1 MSLIAVGTPF
11 PALPLALVALN
22 FRYTSLAGLMRQ
34 ITSQLEAST
43 QDGPGE
49 AVLIDELTV
58 MKKRMTLVKYALFL
72 CGVAFIFN
80 LAALYLGY
88 FSPGGL
94 EPAIMALTILSMV
107 GGISCFCVETVLSTK
122 ALNLHISGVLHRD
135 ATGPDG
141 RAKCGR
147 HQLRGKASERS
158 RSVLC
163 PAPEAQLQ
171 EGHARRHT
179 GPDSE
184 CKEQRSGANHAAK
197 QPSDDHHA
205 HLDGAAHMGDGKTG
219 HPL

>member
-1 MSLIAVGTPF
+1 MSLIAVGTLF
-11 PALPLALVALN
+11 PAIPLAIVALN

-43 QDGPGE
+43 QDGTGE

-88 FSPGGL
+88 FSPGTL
-94 EPAIMALTILSMV
+94 APTMKALTLLTML

-141 RAKCGR
+141 RA
-147 HQLRGKASERS
+147 
-158 RSVLC
+158 
-163 PAPEAQLQ
+163 
-171 EGHARRHT
+171 
-179 GPDSE
+179 
-184 CKEQRSGANHAAK
+184 
-197 QPSDDHHA
+197 
-205 HLDGAAHMGDGKTG
+205 
-219 HPL
+219 

>member
-1 MSLIAVGTPF
+1 MRLPIRLAATAAAVVGAASCDLPHHATVEDLRSRADALFSEGTHGAADAADSCLAR
-11 PALPLALVALN
+11 ALA
-22 FRYTSLAGLMRQ
+22 Q

-94 EPAIMALTILSMV
+94 EPAMMALTILSMV

-141 RAKCGR
+141 RA
-147 HQLRGKASERS
+147 
-158 RSVLC
+158 
-163 PAPEAQLQ
+163 
-171 EGHARRHT
+171 
-179 GPDSE
+179 
-184 CKEQRSGANHAAK
+184 
-197 QPSDDHHA
+197 
-205 HLDGAAHMGDGKTG
+205 
-219 HPL
+219 